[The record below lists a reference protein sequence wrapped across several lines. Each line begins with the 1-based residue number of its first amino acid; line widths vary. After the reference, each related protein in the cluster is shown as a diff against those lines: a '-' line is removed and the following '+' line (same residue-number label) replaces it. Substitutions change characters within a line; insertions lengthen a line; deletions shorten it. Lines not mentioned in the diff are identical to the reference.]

1 MRGSFYAFRSYWS
14 YFLFSIHAILSI
26 LHYLKNIPGIGEV
39 IFSKILEERK
49 RKRFDNQKSLVECIP
64 KFPRGI
70 NNLRFLSSLL
80 GRMDI
85 ARHVGCSRHM
95 GCSRMDIVVSFRS
108 ASHFTLGPW
117 GMHRYLRAPLAIQ
130 FLSENLLITFIWDTP
145 AHVLCGSQQYH
156 SHACQWLFDS
166 DIHAALSYS
175 GTNTDCTKTASLYH
189 SNSFNNHG
197 KIPVYSNITSGPS
210 LKIWIPKW
218 I

>member
-1 MRGSFYAFRSYWS
+1 M
-14 YFLFSIHAILSI
+14 LLDLIDL
-26 LHYLKNIPGIGEV
+26 
-39 IFSKILEERK
+39 IFSLVSTQFYQYCTIWKTFLVLERWYSVKSWRK
-49 RKRFDNQKSLVECIP
+49 ESAKDLIIKSLVECIP

-145 AHVLCGSQQYH
+145 AHVLCGSQQYTH
-156 SHACQWLFDS
+156 NL
-166 DIHAALSYS
+166 LYR
-175 GTNTDCTKTASLYH
+175 TA
-189 SNSFNNHG
+189 
-197 KIPVYSNITSGPS
+197 
-210 LKIWIPKW
+210 
-218 I
+218 